1 MLMATFFTHCDR
13 KPVVVVVVAA
23 VVVVVGS
30 GLKDLSQRV

>member
-1 MLMATFFTHCDR
+1 MATFFTHCDR

>member
-13 KPVVVVVVAA
+13 KPVVVVVV